1 MNFMVKRL
9 YGFLTRGYKTL
20 NGRIFFKLVLL
31 IAIPNLL
38 LVFMINQL
46 MEKQINQKMDELN
59 NTLLVLEHATNREI
73 GALINDVTTLTN
85 QILIESEVQRILSAS
100 RKVFDEKMNEPAAII
115 DEQKSLSESY
125 NNQAVIRDLLS
136 RYRLVRNNIFS
147 IAVID
152 MNKEIYLNTS
162 QNYQIYPEDLNN
174 SVLLQQVSLPDQNG
188 LAWSVNDALTK
199 NADMITIARKIY
211 GTNQPEHVVGYVL
224 VNLSLDAV
232 RSSFETYNYFGDMI
246 FGLISKTE
254 NTWMIYDNKKISGGY
269 GKLEL
274 NLKSPLGLRLSDTS
288 FNHQTWRTVM
298 GNLDTGD
305 RLFIGLNMKYID
317 KQAGQFRKNLYF
329 GYVFFLILAIFIS
342 LSGAKVLS
350 QRIAL
355 IIKAMRQFGQENWG
369 TRIHLKGKDEIRIMG
384 DTFNLMAS
392 RIEGLLK
399 DLQEQQR
406 LKRLFELRV
415 LEYQIN
421 PHFLYNTL
429 DSIHWMAL
437 EINEPKISEMVNG
450 LSKLFRI
457 ILNKGKETNTLQ
469 EEFEMIGIYMHI
481 QKIRFEDRFDYE
493 IHLSPEVSSYPIGK
507 LVLQPLVEN
516 SIVHG
521 IRRLR
526 SKGKIMVKGWRED
539 GVVMIEIADNGV
551 GMKPE
556 QVRKQLMLLN
566 SELMEEDVITSA
578 GYGMK
583 NVDSRLKLMFGD
595 HYGLTIS
602 SGAENQ
608 GTVIR
613 ICIKEAAMLKKIP
626 TKYAAY

>member
-1 MNFMVKRL
+1 MIKRL
-9 YGFLTRGYKTL
+9 YGFLTQGYKTL
-20 NGRIFFKLVLL
+20 NRRIFFKLVLL
-31 IAIPNLL
+31 IAVPNML
-38 LVFMINQL
+38 LVVMINQL
-46 MEKQINQKMDELN
+46 MEKQIEQKIEELN

-73 GALINDVTTLTN
+73 GALFNDVTTLTN
-85 QILIESEVQRILSAS
+85 QILIEPEVQRILSAS
-100 RKVFDEKMNEPAAII
+100 RKAFIEKASLPAGFINE
-115 DEQKSLSESY
+115 QNSLYESY
-125 NNQAVIRDLLS
+125 ANQAVIRDLLS
-136 RYRLVRNNIFS
+136 RYRLVRNNIYS
-147 IAVID
+147 IAIID
-152 MNKEIYLNTS
+152 MNKGIYLNTS
-162 QNYQIYPEDLNN
+162 ENYQIYPEDLSN
-174 SVLLQQVSLPDQNG
+174 SVLLKQVSLPEQEG

-211 GTNQPEHVVGYVL
+211 GTNQPENVVGYVM

-232 RSSFETYNYFGDMI
+232 RNSFETYNYFGDMI
-246 FGLISKTE
+246 FGMINKTE
-254 NTWMIYDNKKISGGY
+254 NTWMIYDNKQISGGY
-269 GKLEL
+269 GKLDL
-274 NLKSPLGLRLSDTS
+274 DLHNNVGLPLSNTS
-288 FNHQTWRTVM
+288 YNDKMWRTVM
-298 GNLDTGD
+298 RNLDMGD
-305 RLFIGLNMKYID
+305 RLFIGLNTQYID
-317 KQAGQFRKNLYF
+317 KQANQFRNNLYF

-342 LSGAKVLS
+342 LTGAKVLS
-350 QRIAL
+350 QRVAL

-369 TRIHLKGKDEIRIMG
+369 TRIHLKGKDEIRIIG
-384 DTFNLMAS
+384 DTFDSMAAH
-392 RIEGLLK
+392 IEDLLN

-437 EINEPKISEMVNG
+437 DNNQPRISEMVNG

-469 EEFEMIGIYMHI
+469 EEFDMVGIYMNI

-493 IHLSPEVSSYPIGK
+493 IQLSSEVSSYPIGK

-526 SKGKIMVKGWRED
+526 SKGRITVKGWRMDED
-539 GVVMIEIADNGV
+539 VVIEIADNGV
-551 GMKPE
+551 GMDTE
-556 QVRKQLMLLN
+556 QVKKQSMLLN
-566 SELMEEDVITSA
+566 SELMEEGVITSA

-595 HYGLTIS
+595 EYGLTIS
-602 SGAENQ
+602 SNGGENE

-613 ICIKEAAMLKKIP
+613 IYVKEAAMMEKTNNRIGDSG
-626 TKYAAY
+626 

>member
-1 MNFMVKRL
+1 MFKRL
-9 YGFLTRGYKTL
+9 YGFLTQGYKTL
-20 NGRIFFKLVLL
+20 NRRIFFKLVLL
-31 IAIPNLL
+31 IAVPNML
-38 LVFMINQL
+38 LVIMINQL
-46 MEKQINQKMDELN
+46 MDKQIEQKAEELN

-73 GALINDVTTLTN
+73 GALFNDVTTLTN

-100 RKVFDEKMNEPAAII
+100 RKASIEKVNEPASLQN
-115 DEQKSLSESY
+115 EQKTLFETY
-125 NNQAVIRDLLS
+125 ANQAVFRDILS
-136 RYRLVRNNIFS
+136 RYRLVRNNIYS
-147 IAVID
+147 IAIID
-152 MNKEIYLNTS
+152 MNKGIYLNTS
-162 QNYQIYPEDLNN
+162 ENYQIYPEDL
-174 SVLLQQVSLPDQNG
+174 SKSELLKQVALPEQKG

-211 GTNQPEHVVGYVL
+211 GTNQPENVVGYVL

-232 RSSFETYNYFGDMI
+232 RNSFETYNYFGDMI
-246 FGLISKTE
+246 FGLINKTE
-254 NTWMIYDNKKISGGY
+254 NTWMIYDNKQISGGY
-269 GKLEL
+269 GKLDL
-274 NLKSPLGLRLSDTS
+274 DLQNNHGLPLSDTS
-288 FNHQTWRTVM
+288 YNDKKWRTVTR
-298 GNLDTGD
+298 NLDMGD
-305 RLFIGLNMKYID
+305 RLFIGLNTEYID
-317 KQAGQFRKNLYF
+317 KQAVQFRNNLYF

-342 LSGAKVLS
+342 LNGAKVLS
-350 QRIAL
+350 QRVAL

-369 TRIHLKGKDEIRIMG
+369 TRIHLKGKDEIRIIG
-384 DTFNLMAS
+384 DTFDSMAA
-392 RIEGLLK
+392 RIEELLI

-437 EINEPKISEMVNG
+437 DNNQPKISEMVNG

-469 EEFEMIGIYMHI
+469 EEFDMVGIYMKI

-493 IHLSPEVSSYPIGK
+493 IHLNTEVSSYHIGK

-516 SIVHG
+516 AIIHG

-526 SKGKIMVKGWRED
+526 SKGVITVRGMKKED
-539 GVVMIEIADNGV
+539 AIVLEIADNGV
-551 GMKPE
+551 GMDAE

-566 SELMEEDVITSA
+566 SELMEEGVITAS

-595 HYGLTIS
+595 KYGLTIS
-602 SGAENQ
+602 SNRGENQ
-608 GTVIR
+608 GTIIR
-613 ICIKEAAMLKKIP
+613 IYVKEAAMLKK
-626 TKYAAY
+626 TDAE

>member
-9 YGFLTRGYKTL
+9 YGFLTQGYKTL

-31 IAIPNLL
+31 IAVPNML
-38 LVFMINQL
+38 LVVMINQL
-46 MEKQINQKMDELN
+46 MEKQIDQKIEELN
-59 NTLLVLEHATNREI
+59 NTLFVLEHATNREI
-73 GALINDVTTLTN
+73 GALFNDVTTLTN

-100 RKVFDEKMNEPAAII
+100 RKAFVEKKKEPAAAIV
-115 DEQKSLSESY
+115 EQKALYESY
-125 NNQAVIRDLLS
+125 TNQAVMRDLLS

-147 IAVID
+147 IAVVD

-162 QNYQIYPEDLNN
+162 QNYQIYPEDLSN
-174 SVLLQQVSLPDQNG
+174 SVLLQQVSLPDQKG

-211 GTNQPEHVVGYVL
+211 GTNQPENVVGYVI

-246 FGLISKTE
+246 FGLISKTD
-254 NTWMIYDNKKISGGY
+254 NTWMIYDNKRISGGY
-269 GKLEL
+269 GKLDL
-274 NLKSPLGLRLSDTS
+274 DLQRRIGLTLSDTS
-288 FNHQTWRTVM
+288 YNDQTWRTVM
-298 GNLDTGD
+298 RNLDTGD
-305 RLFIGLNMKYID
+305 RLFIGLNTKYID

-342 LSGAKVLS
+342 LTGARVLS
-350 QRIAL
+350 QKIAL

-369 TRIHLKGKDEIRIMG
+369 TRIHLKEKDEIRIMG
-384 DTFNLMAS
+384 DTFNSMAA

-437 EINEPKISEMVNG
+437 ENNQPKISEMVNG

-469 EEFEMIGIYMHI
+469 EEFDMVGIYMHI

-493 IHLSPEVSSYPIGK
+493 IRLSPDVSSYPIGK

-516 SIVHG
+516 AIVHG

-526 SKGKIMVKGWRED
+526 SKGKIIVKGWKAD
-539 GVVMIEIADNGV
+539 GVVVLEIADNGV
-551 GMKPE
+551 GMNAE
-556 QVRKQLMLLN
+556 QVRKQHMLLN
-566 SELMEEDVITSA
+566 SELMEEVVITSA

-595 HYGLTIS
+595 HYGMTIS
-602 SGAENQ
+602 SGAEDQ
-608 GTVIR
+608 GTIIR
-613 ICIKEAAMLKKIP
+613 IYIKEAAMLKKIE
-626 TKYAAY
+626 TE

>member
-1 MNFMVKRL
+1 MFKRL
-9 YGFLTRGYKTL
+9 YGFLTQGYKTL
-20 NGRIFFKLVLL
+20 NRRIFFKLVLL
-31 IAIPNLL
+31 IAVPNML
-38 LVFMINQL
+38 LVLMINQL
-46 MEKQINQKMDELN
+46 MEKQIEQKIEELN

-73 GALINDVTTLTN
+73 GALFNDVTTLTN

-100 RKVFDEKMNEPAAII
+100 RKAFIEKANLPVGFINEQNTLFETY
-115 DEQKSLSESY
+115 D
-125 NNQAVIRDLLS
+125 NQSVMRDLLS

-152 MNKEIYLNTS
+152 MNKRIYLNTS
-162 QNYQIYPEDLNN
+162 ENYQIYPEDLNN
-174 SVLLQQVSLPDQNG
+174 SVLLKQVSSPDQEG

-211 GTNQPEHVVGYVL
+211 GTNQPENVVGYVM

-232 RSSFETYNYFGDMI
+232 RNSFETYNYFGDMI
-246 FGLISKTE
+246 FGMINKTE
-254 NTWMIYDNKKISGGY
+254 NTWMIYDNKQISGGY
-269 GKLEL
+269 GKLDL
-274 NLKSPLGLRLSDTS
+274 DLQNTQGLPLSNTS
-288 FNHQTWRTVM
+288 YNDKKWRTVIR
-298 GNLDTGD
+298 NLAMGD
-305 RLFIGLNMKYID
+305 RLFIGLNTQYID
-317 KQAGQFRKNLYF
+317 KQSVQFRNNLYF
-329 GYVFFLILAIFIS
+329 GYAFFLILAIFIS
-342 LSGAKVLS
+342 LTGAKVLS
-350 QRIAL
+350 QRVAL
-355 IIKAMRQFGQENWG
+355 IIKGMRQFGQEKWG
-369 TRIHLKGKDEIRIMG
+369 TRIHLKGKDEIRIIG
-384 DTFNLMAS
+384 DTFDTMAA
-392 RIEGLLK
+392 RIEELLY

-437 EINEPKISEMVNG
+437 DNNQPKISEMVNG

-469 EEFEMIGIYMHI
+469 EEFDMVGIYMNI

-493 IHLSPEVSSYPIGK
+493 ILLSSEVSSYPIGK

-516 SIVHG
+516 SIIHG

-526 SKGKIMVKGWRED
+526 SKGRITVKGWRMD
-539 GVVMIEIADNGV
+539 DDVVIEIADNGV
-551 GMKPE
+551 GMDTE
-556 QVRKQLMLLN
+556 QVKKQSMLLN
-566 SELMEEDVITSA
+566 SELMEEGVITSA

-595 HYGLTIS
+595 EYGLTIS
-602 SGAENQ
+602 SDGGENE

-613 ICIKEAAMLKKIP
+613 IYVKEAAMMEKNK
-626 TKYAAY
+626 